1 MSKLF
6 RRRFH
11 WPLKTQ
17 LVICFLLVALVP
29 TSTLCLFFSHNA
41 VSSIKSSNID
51 TRTRT
56 ISQILDNVDKQAEW
70 VETMTTQ
77 IYLDTDIVQVLRRP
91 PEEAKRYDVQFQD
104 TMDGIASQ
112 YQYTPVSQYLRA
124 IIIEGMNGT
133 EMRFGPDSSMI
144 SLDRVKT
151 SSWYREGM
159 ESVYSYWGGLT
170 DNYSEYSVIE
180 QVIPIFVN
188 LADPGTGK
196 QLGHMLLFLDPAL
209 FSDCY
214 SSLFSNTDGQ
224 IYLMKS
230 DGHVLSSSN
239 GEKAMAS
246 LTPQTQKVL
255 LRVLSEESSYPNPV
269 KYFEST
275 SDSVPQI
282 VTYQYSDNT
291 GWVLAEILPITQ
303 IQEQERLFLIT
314 VAVLVLAAVVL
325 TVILSLFLSGRLT
338 KPVNQMLARVKQI
351 SEGSFYPAPESLEE
365 TPRDELGLLSVSIDQ
380 MQSDIDRLIQDN
392 INKEKEKRDYEMQM
406 LQTQI
411 NPHFLYG
418 TLNTIKLMATFQGAT
433 GIEKMLVALGRILRY
448 SLGEAREKVTLRE
461 ELSVLEDYI
470 HIQKIHHKGKINFV
484 KEIPDENLLNCLV
497 PRFILQPIAEN
508 AIQHGF
514 HSLDRIGV
522 ITFSVSAGEGKL
534 CLTFRDNGHGMT
546 GEQLNLLRMK
556 LHTLPKQTGST
567 RGGLGMVNVHSRVRL
582 FYGEEYGLSVDSA
595 GPEQGAQITIL
606 LKLET
611 GGETNEDTNH

>member
-1 MSKLF
+1 
-6 RRRFH
+6 
-11 WPLKTQ
+11 
-17 LVICFLLVALVP
+17 
-29 TSTLCLFFSHNA
+29 
-41 VSSIKSSNID
+41 
-51 TRTRT
+51 
-56 ISQILDNVDKQAEW
+56 
-70 VETMTTQ
+70 
-77 IYLDTDIVQVLRRP
+77 
-91 PEEAKRYDVQFQD
+91 
-104 TMDGIASQ
+104 
-112 YQYTPVSQYLRA
+112 
-124 IIIEGMNGT
+124 
-133 EMRFGPDSSMI
+133 MRFGPDSSMI

-303 IQEQERLFLIT
+303 LQEQETPVFDHRRRFGFGCGGAYRNPLPLPLRQVDKT
-314 VAVLVLAAVVL
+314 
-325 TVILSLFLSGRLT
+325 
-338 KPVNQMLARVKQI
+338 VNQMLARVKQI

-448 SLGEAREKVTLRE
+448 SLGGGPG
-461 ELSVLEDYI
+461 
-470 HIQKIHHKGKINFV
+470 KGY
-484 KEIPDENLLNCLV
+484 
-497 PRFILQPIAEN
+497 
-508 AIQHGF
+508 
-514 HSLDRIGV
+514 
-522 ITFSVSAGEGKL
+522 SAGG
-534 CLTFRDNGHGMT
+534 TQRF
-546 GEQLNLLRMK
+546 
-556 LHTLPKQTGST
+556 
-567 RGGLGMVNVHSRVRL
+567 GGL
-582 FYGEEYGLSVDSA
+582 YPYPKD
-595 GPEQGAQITIL
+595 PP
-606 LKLET
+606 
-611 GGETNEDTNH
+611 